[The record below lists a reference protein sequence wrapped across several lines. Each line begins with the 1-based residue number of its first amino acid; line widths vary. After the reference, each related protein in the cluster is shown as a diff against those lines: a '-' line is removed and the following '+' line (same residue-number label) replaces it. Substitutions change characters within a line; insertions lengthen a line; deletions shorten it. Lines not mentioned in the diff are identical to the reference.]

1 MTDMEKARPRH
12 SGGPSLNSSNVHPRD
27 YDMTGGQATE
37 PVGGLVYPAPRGEY
51 VAKYEDGE
59 TWPVVGFDRRGNA
72 LIVVAG
78 EIVRADAFP
87 LFEAQGFAGL
97 VSGTFETGSIT
108 EALGVAA

>member
-1 MTDMEKARPRH
+1 MTDMEKGRPRH
-12 SGGPSLNSSNVHPRD
+12 SGDPSANSSNVHSQD
-27 YDMTGGQATE
+27 YVVTAGQATE
-37 PVGGLVYPAPRGEY
+37 PVGGLCYPAPRGEY
-51 VAKYEDGE
+51 VAKYADGE

-78 EIVRADAFP
+78 AVVRADAFP